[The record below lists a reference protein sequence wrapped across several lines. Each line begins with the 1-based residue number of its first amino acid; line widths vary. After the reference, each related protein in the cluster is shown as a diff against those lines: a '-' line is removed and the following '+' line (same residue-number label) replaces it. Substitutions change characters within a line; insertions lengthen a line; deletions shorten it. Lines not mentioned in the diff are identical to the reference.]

1 MANTPQAQV
10 LDSRRSQPR
19 HFTTRRIPNHDAR
32 VIIQLK

>member
-1 MANTPQAQV
+1 MTNTPQARV

-19 HFTTRRIPNHDAR
+19 HFTTRRIPNHAAR